1 MSVYSCS
8 VYMLVHSHR
17 SELIHLLLCICSGTG
32 LVGAKIFKKCY
43 NLLRSYSVSKMINS
57 STFYF
62 SVFLFFYTIKTKS
75 FHCHRIFFRF
85 YCGLYSL
92 DIIQSIS
99 LYGVC
104 FNSWGSTATHGA
116 VGFFFCC
123 CFLTSSMLLCYP
135 LNWWWIGDGFFLQD
149 LLLEHFEKYVY
160 VLTSTNLLFIT
171 QFAFSS

>member
-1 MSVYSCS
+1 
-8 VYMLVHSHR
+8 MLVHSHR

-116 VGFFFCC
+116 VGFFF
-123 CFLTSSMLLCYP
+123 LLFFFNEQYAAV
-135 LNWWWIGDGFFLQD
+135 LSAKLMMDWWWIFPAGFAAGTLWKICLCF
-149 LLLEHFEKYVY
+149 
-160 VLTSTNLLFIT
+160 NLH
-171 QFAFSS
+171 